1 MPKIHWTIEYEVK
14 GMANR
19 FTHILRAPHQVSF
32 DITNK
37 CNLRCLHCFNSS
49 GENDVV
55 KNELSDEEVLS
66 FIRSLVPMQLYNVC
80 FCGGET
86 LIRKDLLCKC
96 IKELKPSGTHCSMV
110 TNGILATDETIME
123 LEQTGLDAIQFSLDG
138 MEAAHDKL
146 RNKTGVYASVMRA
159 IHFVIN
165 NTNLHLSIAFTPTNF
180 NLDDF
185 EIVYEELA
193 QIWKNSKRV
202 KTGDYIEL
210 RLQPLMLLG
219 RAKNN
224 LGIVPTDDQYRR
236 LVQLIR
242 EREAYRY
249 SKSIDV
255 KWGDPIDHLIR
266 FKDNNNFLDQAIVHA
281 NGDIVVSAYLPIVV
295 GNINKHS
302 LSDYWNHGLND
313 IWSKRVIQYLVSRM
327 QSIHDMEELTDT
339 IADINMDNGLSFDL
353 MECDLDDLNLIKEV
367 LLS

>member
-1 MPKIHWTIEYEVK
+1 MS
-14 GMANR
+14 NR
-19 FTHILRAPHQVSF
+19 YTHTLRAPHQISF

-49 GENDVV
+49 GENDVI

-80 FCGGET
+80 FCGGEP

-96 IKELKPSGTHCSMV
+96 IKELNSAGTHCSMV
-110 TNGILATDETIME
+110 TNGILATDETITE
-123 LEQTGLDAIQFSLDG
+123 LEKVGLASIQFSLDG

-146 RNKTGVYASVMRA
+146 RNKVGVYASVMRA

-185 EIVYEELA
+185 EKVYEKLA
-193 QIWKNSKRV
+193 QFWKESRREE
-202 KTGDYIEL
+202 TEDFIEL

-224 LGIVPTDDQYRR
+224 LGIIPTDNQYRR
-236 LVQLIR
+236 LVQLIY
-242 EREAYRY
+242 EREVFRCF
-249 SKSIDV
+249 KGIDV
-255 KWGDPIDHLIR
+255 KWGDPIDHLLR
-266 FKDNNNFLDQAIVHA
+266 FKDNNNFIDQAIVHA

-295 GNINKHS
+295 GNIRKHS
-302 LSDYWNHGLND
+302 LSEYWNNGLND
-313 IWSKRVIQYLVSRM
+313 IWSRQIIQYLVSRM
-327 QSIHDMEELTDT
+327 QSIDDMEEMTNK
-339 IADINMDNGLSFDL
+339 IADINMDNGLNFDL

-367 LLS
+367 ILG